1 MSAKARRRPVAKFG
15 AVWCRKK
22 PSRLNVRACIYWCR
36 GTELNCRHGDFQSFD
51 TVLYF
56 KNLHVVRTKLL
67 GASHFSTPFSTPS
80 STPHLARFW
89 ASPIITNALLRYAM
103 AATPASLAAVA
114 YEVALI
120 CTTGG
125 NDPCPPTWPR
135 PYLSPCEASPGRQ
148 TRLTAMRG
156 TKVFHPA
163 SHKTPRLTSGPVLSA
178 SISNSLSFKHP
189 APASRPQY

>member
-1 MSAKARRRPVAKFG
+1 MCPICVQNCSISSQVMCTKNVYTCHVIHTPPRPVLGITPPAN
-15 AVWCRKK
+15 A
-22 PSRLNVRACIYWCR
+22 
-36 GTELNCRHGDFQSFD
+36 Q
-51 TVLYF
+51 
-56 KNLHVVRTKLL
+56 LHY
-67 GASHFSTPFSTPS
+67 ASV
-80 STPHLARFW
+80 
-89 ASPIITNALLRYAM
+89 
-103 AATPASLAAVA
+103 ATPASRAAVA
-114 YEVALI
+114 YEVARI
-120 CTTGG
+120 YTTGG

-156 TKVFHPA
+156 TIVFHLA